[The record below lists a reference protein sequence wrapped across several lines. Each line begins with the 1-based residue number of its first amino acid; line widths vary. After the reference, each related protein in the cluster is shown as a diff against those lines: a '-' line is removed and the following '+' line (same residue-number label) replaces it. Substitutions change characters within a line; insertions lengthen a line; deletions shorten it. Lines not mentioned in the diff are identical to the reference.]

1 MALQLESSNP
11 AIESMSKAAREWD
24 DPVDR
29 ATLTGVAEKTALLVG
44 VAAVAGMLGYVFLPP
59 VFGVLLAS
67 SLAAFVVCLG
77 VGWAIAGNPKGAWAL
92 APVYAVVEGVFLGVF
107 TKVLDEALRMR
118 GIGPEVV
125 AGSLALPAFV
135 ITIACTVSMV
145 TLYRVGVLRPTETFT
160 SVVKTLTLG
169 VFFAYLAM
177 FILSFAGIQVPFLS
191 LGSAMAGGQQALIGL
206 GLNAAILVLASL
218 WLIIDLGKIERI
230 VDGGGAKSLEW
241 YGAFC
246 LLVTLAWIYY
256 EAVKLAFRVAM
267 AMRKR

>member
-1 MALQLESSNP
+1 MLQLESSNP
-11 AIESMSKAAREWD
+11 AIESMSKAARGWVD
-24 DPVDR
+24 DTHG
-29 ATLTGVAEKTALLVG
+29 ATIAGVAEKTALLVG
-44 VAAVAGMLGYVFLPP
+44 IAAFAGLLAYVYLPP
-59 VFGVLLAS
+59 VFGVLVAS
-67 SLAAFVVCLG
+67 SLASFVVCLG
-77 VGWAIAGNPKGAWAL
+77 VAWAIAGNPGAAWAL
-92 APVYAVVEGVFLGVF
+92 APIYAVVEGAFLGVF
-107 TKVLDEALRMR
+107 TKVLDGVLTMR

-125 AGSLALPAFV
+125 GGSLALPALV

-145 TLYRVGVLRPTETFT
+145 TLYRAGVLRPTETFK
-160 SVVKTLTLG
+160 SVVMTLTLG
-169 VFFAYLAM
+169 VFLAYLAM
-177 FILSFAGIQVPFLS
+177 FVLSFAGIQVPFLS

-218 WLIIDLGKIERI
+218 WLIIDLGKIEGI
-230 VDGGGAKSLEW
+230 VKGGGAKELEW